1 MGGAKLGNMLVLR
14 LQLESD
20 LGREL
25 ETGLGNLFLELDL
38 VLRLFVSCFLV
49 VLSIHLQ
56 IRIFPRLKL
65 APAGFRNNHSYLIGR
80 SNLKLR
86 LLLW

>member
-1 MGGAKLGNMLVLR
+1 MRVGGEKLGNMLVLR

-25 ETGLGNLFLELDL
+25 EAGLGNLFLELDL
-38 VLRLFVSCFLV
+38 VLILLVSCFFV

-56 IRIFPRLKL
+56 IRIFPRL
-65 APAGFRNNHSYLIGR
+65 
-80 SNLKLR
+80 
-86 LLLW
+86 